1 MSEMTRAGAIYLTLT
16 LTAAFSILSVT
27 LWLYISYDRGVPE
40 TFSAAVV
47 NTAATLAAA
56 TFVGVF
62 DMFFTIQQLRK
73 NEEDRKQWQA
83 ELEKARKEAD
93 TRREEQQAEAQKQ
106 RAEAQQE
113 RAEAQKQ
120 RAEADARIE
129 RLLDEFRNERE
140 QARVREEQARVR
152 EEQARVREEQAQIRQ
167 EQNQQMIADLLARNM
182 ELNARLM
189 DLLERRNG
197 SGNDNGSGEHAG

>member
-1 MSEMTRAGAIYLTLT
+1 MSGMTRAGAIYLTLT
-16 LTAAFSILSVT
+16 LTAAFSILGVT
-27 LWLYISYDRGVPE
+27 LWLYIAYDRGVPE

-73 NEEDRKQWQA
+73 NEEDRKHWQA

-93 TRREEQQAEAQKQ
+93 
-106 RAEAQQE
+106 
-113 RAEAQKQ
+113 
-120 RAEADARIE
+120 ARVE

-140 QARVREEQARVR
+140 QARVQQEQARKDQQEQARVQQ
-152 EEQARVREEQAQIRQ
+152 EQARVQQEQARVQQEQARVQQEQAQIRQ
-167 EQNQQMIADLLARNM
+167 EQNQQAIADLLARNM

-197 SGNDNGSGEHAG
+197 TDNGSATA

>member
-1 MSEMTRAGAIYLTLT
+1 MSGMTRAGAIYLTLT
-16 LTAAFSILSVT
+16 LTAAFSILGVT
-27 LWLYISYDRGVPE
+27 LWLYIAYDRGVPE

-73 NEEDRKQWQA
+73 NEEDRKHWQA

-93 TRREEQQAEAQKQ
+93 
-106 RAEAQQE
+106 
-113 RAEAQKQ
+113 
-120 RAEADARIE
+120 ARVE

-140 QARVREEQARVR
+140 QARVQQEQARKDQQEQARV
-152 EEQARVREEQAQIRQ
+152 QQEQAQMRQ
-167 EQNQQMIADLLARNM
+167 EQNQQVIADLLARNM

-197 SGNDNGSGEHAG
+197 TDNGSATA